1 MSGAFCRHA
10 RVERTGSGHGPLAGL
25 SFAVKDVFAIE
36 GVASCSGNPRWLETH
51 EPAPY
56 TAPAVR
62 RLLAAGARLRGV
74 TLTDELALSLTGENA
89 HYGTPI
95 NPRCPER
102 VPGGSSSGS
111 AVAVASA
118 SVDFALGTDTG
129 GSVRVPA
136 SHTGVFGFRPTH
148 GQVPFEGV
156 LPLAPRFD
164 TVGWF
169 ARDAVLLER
178 VGDVLLP
185 AALRTADVPSPVPA
199 PAAAPGPALLAA
211 AADAPSALV
220 LWSELGE
227 YLDRQARTPFLE
239 AASALARALD
249 VPLLEA
255 RAPSPARWLDA
266 YLTLQNLEAAAH
278 HRAFVERH
286 RESFGALI
294 RRRFD
299 AVLATEPARADGAEA
314 VRAELIRGLGAIVAN
329 GAWLVLPS
337 APGAAPLCGLP
348 DDAVDAFTGRG
359 LTLAAV
365 ASLSGA
371 PQLGMPLAE
380 SEGCPLGVSL
390 LGPPGADRAL
400 LAAAR
405 AITARLA
412 TAPLLVPACQE
423 SS

>member
-1 MSGAFCRHA
+1 MTAFCPHA
-10 RVERTGSGHGPLAGL
+10 RVERTGSARGPLAGL

-36 GVASCSGNPRWLETH
+36 GVARCCGNPRWLEAH
-51 EPAPY
+51 
-56 TAPAVR
+56 APAAHTARAVEQ
-62 RLLAAGARLRGV
+62 LLAAGARLSGI
-74 TLTDELALSLTGENA
+74 TISDELALSLTGENA

-111 AVAVASA
+111 AVAVAGG
-118 SVDFALGTDTG
+118 SVDVALGTDTG

-148 GQVPFEGV
+148 GQVSLDGV

-169 ARDAVLLER
+169 ARDAARLER
-178 VGDVLLP
+178 VGHVLLP
-185 AALRTADVPSPVPA
+185 AGASKA
-199 PAAAPGPALLAA
+199 
-211 AADAPSALV
+211 APSALV
-220 LWSELGE
+220 LWSELSE
-227 YLDRQARTPFLE
+227 YLDAAARAPFFQ
-239 AASALARALD
+239 AASALARALRL
-249 VPLLEA
+249 PLCEA
-255 RAPSPARWLDA
+255 PAPSPSRWLDA

-286 RESFGALI
+286 RESFGSLI
-294 RRRFD
+294 GRRFD
-299 AVLATEPARADGAEA
+299 AVLATPPERAESAEA
-314 VRAELIRGLGAIVAN
+314 TRSELAASLASTFAS

-337 APGAAPLCGLP
+337 APGAAPRRGLS

-359 LTLAAV
+359 LTLAAA
-365 ASLSGA
+365 ASLCGT

-390 LGPPGADRAL
+390 LAPPGADRAL
-400 LAAAR
+400 LATAR
-405 AITARLA
+405 AVAERLA
-412 TAPLLVPACQE
+412 PASQE
-423 SS
+423 TS